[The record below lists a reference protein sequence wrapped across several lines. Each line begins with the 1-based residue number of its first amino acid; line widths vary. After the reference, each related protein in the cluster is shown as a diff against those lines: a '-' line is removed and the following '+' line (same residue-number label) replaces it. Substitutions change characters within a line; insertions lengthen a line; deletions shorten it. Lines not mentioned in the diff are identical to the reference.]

1 MEGVAAKNEL
11 FGAVHRHCSGCT
23 ALPKGEPLVSCESK
37 DQMPMAVTESTMME
51 LGHPAPDFSLPAA
64 NPDVD
69 DRGGAQ
75 RSLSDYEAA
84 EALVVVFMCNH
95 CPYVKHIEDALLDV
109 AREYQA
115 QGVQF
120 VGICSNDPER
130 YPDDSFDRMAERA
143 QEKDYPFPYLQDET
157 QEVATA
163 YEAACTPDIYV
174 FDDDRTLAYRGRFDE
189 TRPDGDTA
197 HGGDLR
203 QALDE
208 LLASGEV
215 TMEQAPSMGCNI
227 KWKPDATPAHAA

>member
-1 MEGVAAKNEL
+1 
-11 FGAVHRHCSGCT
+11 
-23 ALPKGEPLVSCESK
+23 
-37 DQMPMAVTESTMME
+37 
-51 LGHPAPDFSLPAA
+51 
-64 NPDVD
+64 
-69 DRGGAQ
+69 
-75 RSLSDYEAA
+75 
-84 EALVVVFMCNH
+84 
-95 CPYVKHIEDALLDV
+95 
-109 AREYQA
+109 
-115 QGVQF
+115 

-197 HGGDLR
+197 HGGGLR

>member
-1 MEGVAAKNEL
+1 
-11 FGAVHRHCSGCT
+11 
-23 ALPKGEPLVSCESK
+23 
-37 DQMPMAVTESTMME
+37 MAVTESTMME

-197 HGGDLR
+197 HGGGLR